1 MLFCNDSKRPG
12 GFFPNSLVA
21 KKEIIRKN
29 MFIFSVSF
37 SNTLRFFSKMVVYV
51 QCATH
56 VLKHNCGLSKL
67 LVQ

>member
-12 GFFPNSLVA
+12 GFFSNSLVA

-37 SNTLRFFSKMVVYV
+37 SHSKILLQDGSLCTMCNSCPEAQLRIV
-51 QCATH
+51 
-56 VLKHNCGLSKL
+56 
-67 LVQ
+67 